1 MIYQRTSREKSQDN
15 PDWKDTQKTM
25 FYSLDEFVNGEEEQS
40 QLSSLINVTIF
51 KNYDLTHL
59 QLYKI
64 VTKHAY
70 LNATSLLYKEI
81 TNSSFTS

>member
-1 MIYQRTSREKSQDN
+1 
-15 PDWKDTQKTM
+15 M

-64 VTKHAY
+64 VTKHIKYINTLAY
-70 LNATSLLYKEI
+70 LNVTSLLYKEI